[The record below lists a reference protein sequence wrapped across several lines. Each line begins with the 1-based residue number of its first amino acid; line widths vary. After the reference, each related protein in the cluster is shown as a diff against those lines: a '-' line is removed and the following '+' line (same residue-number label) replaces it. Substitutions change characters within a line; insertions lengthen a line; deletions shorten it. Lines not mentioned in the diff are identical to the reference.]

1 MNDWEMLDLAEK
13 VEDLKRKVELLET
26 CCSKC
31 TCCEE

>member
-1 MNDWEMLDLAEK
+1 MLDLAEK